1 MNATSITAVSGGVT
15 AADGYLASAVACG
28 LKPSGLDLA
37 MIVSDQLASAAGI
50 FTTNRA
56 VAAPVIISK
65 NQLSLS
71 NGKAKAIVINSKCA
85 NACTGDDGIQAAKAM
100 VKETATALDC
110 ELQHVLVASTGV
122 IGMRLDTQKV
132 SSGIRN
138 ATKHLQSEKH
148 LQAAEAIMTTDVS
161 PKEYAV
167 SVETSEGVFTIGGM
181 AKGAGMIEP
190 NMATMLGF
198 LTTDATVEPT
208 VLNQVLREVAN
219 RTFNAITIDGESSTN
234 DTVFFLANG
243 SSGITIPKTKHTT
256 LSKAFVLGLDS
267 VCSWLAREIVRGGEG
282 ATKLATVTVTGAT
295 SDQEAQQAARLIA
308 NSPLVK
314 TALHGEDPNWG
325 RIVAVAGRS
334 GVDFDQA
341 KTEVRIGSTTLFAN
355 ATVMAEQEPVA
366 AAHLAG
372 DEVELSIDLGT
383 GGSGTARMWTCD
395 FRPEY
400 VHINADYRT

>member
-167 SVETSEGVFTIGGM
+167 SVETSEGIFTIGGM

-243 SSGITIPKTKHTT
+243 SSGITIPKTKNAN
-256 LSKAFVLGLDS
+256 LYKAFVLGLDS

-395 FRPEY
+395 FSPEY

>member
-1 MNATSITAVSGGVT
+1 MNSTSITAVSGGVT

-243 SSGITIPKTKHTT
+243 SSGITIPKTNNAN
-256 LSKAFVLGLDS
+256 LYKAFVLGLDS

-341 KTEVRIGSTTLFAN
+341 KTEVRIGSTKLFAN

-395 FRPEY
+395 FSPEY

>member
-1 MNATSITAVSGGVT
+1 MNATSITAVTGGIT
-15 AADGYLASAVACG
+15 AANGYQASAVACG

-37 MIVSDQLASAAGI
+37 LIVSDPLASAAGV

-71 NGKAKAIVINSKCA
+71 NGKARAIVVNSKCA
-85 NACTGDDGIQAAKAM
+85 NACTGDDGIRAAQLM
-100 VKETATALDC
+100 VREVATSLSC
-110 ELQHVLVASTGV
+110 EPQHVLIASTGV

-138 ATKHLQSEKH
+138 AVKQLRPEKH
-148 LQAAEAIMTTDVS
+148 LAAAEAIMTTDVS

-167 SVETSEGVFTIGGM
+167 SVETAQGVFTIGGM
-181 AKGAGMIEP
+181 VKGAGMIEP

-198 LTTDATVEPT
+198 LTTDAAVEPST
-208 VLNQVLREVAN
+208 LNRALREITN

-234 DTVFFLANG
+234 DTVFILANG
-243 SSGITIPKTKHTT
+243 SSGVTIPETENTD
-256 LSKAFVLGLDS
+256 LYKALVLGLDS

-282 ATKLATVTVTGAT
+282 ATKLATVTVTGAA
-295 SDQEAQQAARLIA
+295 SDQEAQRVARLIA

-334 GVDFDQA
+334 GVAFDQA

-355 ATVMAEQEPVA
+355 ATVMAEQEALA

-395 FRPEY
+395 FSAEY

>member
-1 MNATSITAVSGGVT
+1 
-15 AADGYLASAVACG
+15 
-28 LKPSGLDLA
+28 
-37 MIVSDQLASAAGI
+37 
-50 FTTNRA
+50 
-56 VAAPVIISK
+56 
-65 NQLSLS
+65 
-71 NGKAKAIVINSKCA
+71 
-85 NACTGDDGIQAAKAM
+85 
-100 VKETATALDC
+100 
-110 ELQHVLVASTGV
+110 
-122 IGMRLDTQKV
+122 
-132 SSGIRN
+132 
-138 ATKHLQSEKH
+138 LQSEKH

-198 LTTDATVEPT
+198 LTTDAAVEPN

-243 SSGITIPKTKHTT
+243 SSGITIPKTENAN
-256 LSKAFVLGLDS
+256 LYKAFVLGLDS

-282 ATKLATVTVTGAT
+282 ATKLATVTVTGAA

-366 AAHLAG
+366 AAHLEG

-395 FRPEY
+395 FSPEY

>member
-15 AADGYLASAVACG
+15 AADGYKASAVACG

-56 VAAPVIISK
+56 VAAPVVISK

-71 NGKAKAIVINSKCA
+71 NGKAKAIVVNSKCA
-85 NACTGDDGIQAAKAM
+85 NACTGDDGIRAAKAM
-100 VKETATALDC
+100 VKEAAASLSC
-110 ELQHVLVASTGV
+110 ELQHVLIASTGV

-198 LTTDATVEPT
+198 LTTDAAVEPS

-219 RTFNAITIDGESSTN
+219 RTFNAITVDGESSTN

-243 SSGITIPKTKHTT
+243 SSGITIPKTENAN
-256 LSKAFVLGLDS
+256 LYKAFVLGLDS

-282 ATKLATVTVTGAT
+282 VTKLATVTVTGAA
-295 SDQEAQQAARLIA
+295 SDQEAKQAARLIA

-383 GGSGTARMWTCD
+383 GGPGTARMWTCD
-395 FRPEY
+395 FSPEY

>member
-15 AADGYLASAVACG
+15 APDGYQASAVACG

-56 VAAPVIISK
+56 VAAPVVISK

-71 NGKAKAIVINSKCA
+71 NGKAKAIVVNSKCA
-85 NACTGDDGIQAAKAM
+85 NACTGDDGIRAAKAM
-100 VKETATALDC
+100 VEEAATSLSC
-110 ELQHVLVASTGV
+110 ELQHVLIASTGV

-138 ATKHLQSEKH
+138 AAKHLQSEKH

-198 LTTDATVEPT
+198 LTTDAAVEPT

-219 RTFNAITIDGESSTN
+219 RTFNTITIDGESSTN

-243 SSGITIPKTKHTT
+243 SSGIKIPKTENAD
-256 LSKAFVLGLDS
+256 LYKAFVLGLDS

-282 ATKLATVTVTGAT
+282 ATKLATVTVTGAA

-372 DEVELSIDLGT
+372 DEVKLSIDLGT
-383 GGSGTARMWTCD
+383 GGSGTAKMWTCD
-395 FRPEY
+395 FSPEY

>member
-15 AADGYLASAVACG
+15 AADGYKASAVACG

-56 VAAPVIISK
+56 VAAPVVISK

-71 NGKAKAIVINSKCA
+71 NGKAKAIVVNSKCA
-85 NACTGDDGIQAAKAM
+85 NACTGDDGIRAAKAM
-100 VKETATALDC
+100 VKEAAASLSC

-198 LTTDATVEPT
+198 LTTDAAVEPS

-219 RTFNAITIDGESSTN
+219 RTFNAITVDGESSTN

-243 SSGITIPKTKHTT
+243 SSGITIPKTENAN
-256 LSKAFVLGLDS
+256 LYKAFVLGLDS

-282 ATKLATVTVTGAT
+282 VTKLATVTVTGAA
-295 SDQEAQQAARLIA
+295 SDQEAKQAARLIA

-395 FRPEY
+395 FSPEY

>member
-167 SVETSEGVFTIGGM
+167 SVETSEGIFSIGGM

-243 SSGITIPKTKHTT
+243 SSGITIPKTKNAN
-256 LSKAFVLGLDS
+256 LYKAFVLGLDS

-334 GVDFDQA
+334 GVDLDQA

-395 FRPEY
+395 FSPEY

>member
-1 MNATSITAVSGGVT
+1 MNATSITVVSGGVT
-15 AADGYLASAVACG
+15 AADGYKASAVACG

-56 VAAPVIISK
+56 VAAPVVISK

-71 NGKAKAIVINSKCA
+71 NGKAKAIVVNSKCA
-85 NACTGDDGIQAAKAM
+85 NACTGDDGIRAAKTM
-100 VKETATALDC
+100 VKETATSLSC
-110 ELQHVLVASTGV
+110 ELQHILVASTGV

-198 LTTDATVEPT
+198 LTTDAAVEPN

-243 SSGITIPKTKHTT
+243 SSGITIPKTENAN
-256 LSKAFVLGLDS
+256 LYKAFVLGLDS

-282 ATKLATVTVTGAT
+282 ATKLATVTVTGAA

-308 NSPLVK
+308 N
-314 TALHGEDPNWG
+314 
-325 RIVAVAGRS
+325 
-334 GVDFDQA
+334 
-341 KTEVRIGSTTLFAN
+341 
-355 ATVMAEQEPVA
+355 
-366 AAHLAG
+366 
-372 DEVELSIDLGT
+372 LSLI
-383 GGSGTARMWTCD
+383 
-395 FRPEY
+395 
-400 VHINADYRT
+400 HN

>member
-100 VKETATALDC
+100 VKETATSLDC

-167 SVETSEGVFTIGGM
+167 SVETSEGIFTIGGM

-243 SSGITIPKTKHTT
+243 SSGITIPKTKNTN
-256 LSKAFVLGLDS
+256 LYKAFVLGLDS
-267 VCSWLAREIVRGGEG
+267 VCSWLARESARGGEG

-295 SDQEAQQAARLIA
+295 ADQEAQQAARLIA

-395 FRPEY
+395 FSPEY

>member
-56 VAAPVIISK
+56 VAAPVVISQ

-167 SVETSEGVFTIGGM
+167 SVETSEGIFTIGGM

-198 LTTDATVEPT
+198 LTTDATVEPP

-219 RTFNAITIDGESSTN
+219 RTFNAITVDGESSTN

-243 SSGITIPKTKHTT
+243 SSGITIPKTKNAN
-256 LSKAFVLGLDS
+256 LYKAFVLGLDS

-282 ATKLATVTVTGAT
+282 VTKLATVTVTGAA

-355 ATVMAEQEPVA
+355 ATVMADQEPVA

-383 GGSGTARMWTCD
+383 GGSGNARMWTCD
-395 FRPEY
+395 FSPEY

>member
-15 AADGYLASAVACG
+15 APDGYQASAVACG

-56 VAAPVIISK
+56 VAAPVVISK

-71 NGKAKAIVINSKCA
+71 NGKAKAIVVNSKCA
-85 NACTGDDGIQAAKAM
+85 NACTGDDGIRAAKAM
-100 VKETATALDC
+100 VEEAATSLSC
-110 ELQHVLVASTGV
+110 ELQHVLIASTGV

-138 ATKHLQSEKH
+138 AAKYLQSEKH

-198 LTTDATVEPT
+198 LTTDAAVEPT

-243 SSGITIPKTKHTT
+243 SSGIKIPKTENAG
-256 LSKAFVLGLDS
+256 LYKAFVLGLDS

-282 ATKLATVTVTGAT
+282 ATKLATVTVTGAA

-355 ATVMAEQEPVA
+355 ATVMAEQEPAA

-395 FRPEY
+395 FSPEY

>member
-85 NACTGDDGIQAAKAM
+85 NACTGDDGIRAAKTM
-100 VKETATALDC
+100 VKETATSLSC
-110 ELQHVLVASTGV
+110 ELQHILVASTGV

-198 LTTDATVEPT
+198 LTTDAAVEPN

-243 SSGITIPKTKHTT
+243 SSGITIPKTENAN
-256 LSKAFVLGLDS
+256 LYKAFVLGLDS

-395 FRPEY
+395 FSPEY

>member
-1 MNATSITAVSGGVT
+1 MNATSITAVSGGIT
-15 AADGYLASAVACG
+15 AANGYQASAVACG

-37 MIVSDQLASAAGI
+37 MIVSDQLATAAGV

-56 VAAPVIISK
+56 VAAPVVISQ

-71 NGKAKAIVINSKCA
+71 NGKAKAIVVNSKCA
-85 NACTGDDGIQAAKAM
+85 NACTGDDGIRAAKAM
-100 VKETATALDC
+100 VEEAATSLSC
-110 ELQHVLVASTGV
+110 ELQHVLIASTGV

-138 ATKHLQSEKH
+138 AAKHLQSEKH

-198 LTTDATVEPT
+198 LTTDAAVAPP

-243 SSGITIPKTKHTT
+243 SSGISIPKMENTN
-256 LSKAFVLGLDS
+256 LYKALVSGLDS

-282 ATKLATVTVTGAT
+282 ATKLATVTVTGAA
-295 SDQEAQQAARLIA
+295 SNQEAQQAARLIA

-334 GVDFDQA
+334 GVAFDQA
-341 KTEVRIGSTTLFAN
+341 KTEVRIGSATLFAN
-355 ATVMAEQEPVA
+355 ATVMAEQESA
-366 AAHLAG
+366 AAVHLSG
-372 DEVELSIDLGT
+372 DEVELLIDLGT

-395 FRPEY
+395 FSPEY

>member
-122 IGMRLDTQKV
+122 IGMSLDTQKV

-243 SSGITIPKTKHTT
+243 SSGITIPKTKNAN
-256 LSKAFVLGLDS
+256 LYKPFVLGLDS

-395 FRPEY
+395 FSPEY

>member
-15 AADGYLASAVACG
+15 AANGYQASAVACG

-56 VAAPVIISK
+56 VAAPVVISQ
-65 NQLSLS
+65 NQLLLS
-71 NGKAKAIVINSKCA
+71 NGKAKAIVVNSKCA
-85 NACTGDDGIQAAKAM
+85 NACTGDDGIRAAKTM
-100 VKETATALDC
+100 VNETATSLSC
-110 ELQHVLVASTGV
+110 EPQHVLIASTGV
-122 IGMRLDTQKV
+122 IGMRLDTEKV
-132 SSGIRN
+132 SSGIRS

-198 LTTDATVEPT
+198 LTTDAAVDPP

-219 RTFNAITIDGESSTN
+219 RTFNAITVDGESSTN

-243 SSGITIPKTKHTT
+243 SSGVRIPKTENAN
-256 LSKAFVLGLDS
+256 LYKAFVSGLDS

-282 ATKLATVTVTGAT
+282 ATKLATVTVTGAA

-314 TALHGEDPNWG
+314 TALHGADPNWG

-334 GVDFDQA
+334 GVAFDQA

-355 ATVMAEQEPVA
+355 ATVMAEQESAA
-366 AAHLAG
+366 AAHLSG
-372 DEVELSIDLGT
+372 DEVELLIDLGT
-383 GGSGTARMWTCD
+383 GGSGTARIWTCD
-395 FRPEY
+395 FSPEY